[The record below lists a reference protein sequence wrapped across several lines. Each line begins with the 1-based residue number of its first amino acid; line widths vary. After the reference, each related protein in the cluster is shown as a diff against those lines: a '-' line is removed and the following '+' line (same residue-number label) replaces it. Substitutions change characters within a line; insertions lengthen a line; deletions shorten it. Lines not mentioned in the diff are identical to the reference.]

1 MTEPDHSA
9 ARDWDDDVTH
19 DDVTHDDVIHA
30 DDGVEVGVEV
40 GGDDLAV
47 DPRTDAEAL
56 CLCSLLWTNA
66 AAARVVVDAL
76 NPNDFYNTTYATLF
90 DLITTQVRAGRPHD
104 PASIVSAITIAG
116 GGHHAQLAL
125 RTLTDVTIAGAGP
138 ESAGHYAAAVAAAAY
153 RRGYIAA
160 AASLTQAAT
169 GLAEADLFEHLLTI
183 GRERR
188 TALQRLEQVRGT
200 LGH

>member
-1 MTEPDHSA
+1 MTEPAHPA
-9 ARDWDDDVTH
+9 AGDWDG
-19 DDVTHDDVIHA
+19 DVIHA
-30 DDGVEVGVEV
+30 TDDAEVGV
-40 GGDDLAV
+40 DDLNL

-56 CLCSLLWTNA
+56 CLSSLLWTTT

-76 NPNDFYNTTYATLF
+76 DPNDFYNTTYATLF
-90 DLITTQVRAGRPHD
+90 DLITTQVRTGRPHD

-138 ESAGHYAAAVAAAAY
+138 DSAGHYAAAVAAVAAAAY

-169 GLAEADLFEHLLTI
+169 ELAEADLFEHLLTI

-188 TALQRLEQVRGT
+188 TALQRLQQVRDT